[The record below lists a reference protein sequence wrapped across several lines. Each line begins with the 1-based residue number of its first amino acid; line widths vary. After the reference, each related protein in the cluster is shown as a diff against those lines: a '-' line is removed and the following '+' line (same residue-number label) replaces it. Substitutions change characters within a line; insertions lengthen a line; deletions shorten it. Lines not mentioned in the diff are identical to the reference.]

1 MAIYNKKN
9 KNLGALCGSVVK
21 QKVNYIMN
29 KFQGTGVALVT
40 PFNTDGSV
48 DYNGLKNLINHL
60 VDGGID
66 YLVSLGTTGETATMT
81 KDEKKKVWAYT
92 AEINNN
98 RLPLV
103 AGIGGNN
110 TLAVA
115 EDIKSFDTA
124 GYSAILSVSPYYN
137 KPTQEGIYQ
146 HYKYLAEISP
156 LDLILYNVPGR
167 TGSNMSAETTCR
179 LAYDF
184 KNIIA
189 TKEASGSF
197 DQFNQI
203 MRDKPADFLLISGD
217 DPVTLPMIALGAA
230 GIISVIGN
238 ALPKQFS
245 DMVKLCLAGDY
256 KAALP
261 AHLSLIEFTRLAF
274 AEGNPAGIKAALKH
288 LGVCGDTV
296 RLPLVK
302 ASESL
307 EKSIIA
313 EIEKL
318 SEVA

>member
-1 MAIYNKKN
+1 
-9 KNLGALCGSVVK
+9 
-21 QKVNYIMN
+21 MN
-29 KFQGTGVALVT
+29 KFQGTGVALIT
-40 PFNTDGSV
+40 PFNADGSV

-60 VDGGID
+60 IDGGID

-103 AGIGGNN
+103 AGIGGND

-115 EDIKSFDTA
+115 EDIKAFNTT

-167 TGSNMSAETTCR
+167 TASNMSPETICR
-179 LAYDF
+179 LANDF
-184 KNIIA
+184 DNIIGIKDA
-189 TKEASGSF
+189 CGNF

-217 DPVTLPMIALGAA
+217 DPITLPMIALGAS
-230 GIISVIGN
+230 GIISVVGN
-238 ALPKQFS
+238 ALPRQFS
-245 DMVKLCLAGDY
+245 DMVRNCLAGDF
-256 KAALP
+256 KTALP
-261 AHLSLIEFTRLAF
+261 AHLSLVEFTRLAF
-274 AEGNPAGIKAALKH
+274 VEGNPAGVKAALKY
-288 LGVCGDTV
+288 LNICNDTV
-296 RLPLVK
+296 RLPLFK
-302 ASESL
+302 ASANL
-307 EKSIIA
+307 EQLIVS

-318 SEVA
+318 SQLA

>member
-1 MAIYNKKN
+1 
-9 KNLGALCGSVVK
+9 
-21 QKVNYIMN
+21 MN

-110 TLAVA
+110 TIAIA
-115 EDIKSFDTA
+115 EEIKSFDAA

-137 KPTQEGIYQ
+137 KPTQQGIYQ

-179 LAYDF
+179 LAHDF

-189 TKEASGSF
+189 TKEASGNF

-261 AHLSLIEFTRLAF
+261 AHLGLIEFTRLAF

-302 ASESL
+302 ASSAL
-307 EKSIIA
+307 EQLIIA
-313 EIEKL
+313 EIDKL
-318 SEVA
+318 SVVA

>member
-1 MAIYNKKN
+1 
-9 KNLGALCGSVVK
+9 
-21 QKVNYIMN
+21 MN

-115 EDIKSFDTA
+115 EDIKSFDTT

-146 HYKYLAEISP
+146 HYKHLAEISP

-167 TGSNMSAETTCR
+167 TGSNMSPETTCR
-179 LAYDF
+179 LAHDF

-203 MRDKPADFLLISGD
+203 MRDKPKDFLLISGD

-238 ALPKQFS
+238 ALPKQFT
-245 DMVKLCLAGDY
+245 DMVNLCLAGDY

-274 AEGNPAGIKAALKH
+274 AEGNPAGVKAALKH
-288 LGVCGDTV
+288 LGICGDTV

-302 ASESL
+302 ASSAL
-307 EKSIIA
+307 EQLIIA
-313 EIEKL
+313 EVEKL
-318 SEVA
+318 SVVA

>member
-1 MAIYNKKN
+1 
-9 KNLGALCGSVVK
+9 
-21 QKVNYIMN
+21 MN

-48 DYNGLKNLINHL
+48 DYNGLKHLINHL

-103 AGIGGNN
+103 AGIGGND

-115 EDIKSFDTA
+115 EDIKSFDAT

-167 TGSNMSAETTCR
+167 TNSNMSPETTCR
-179 LAYDF
+179 LAHDF

-203 MRDKPADFLLISGD
+203 MRDKPQDFLLISGD
-217 DPVTLPMIALGAA
+217 DPITLPMIALGAS
-230 GIISVIGN
+230 GLISVIGN
-238 ALPKQFS
+238 ALPKQLS
-245 DMVKLCLAGDY
+245 DMVRQCLAGDF
-256 KAALP
+256 KDAAP

-274 AEGNPAGIKAALKH
+274 AEGNPAGIKAALNH
-288 LGVCGDTV
+288 LGICGDTV

-302 ASESL
+302 ASSSL
-307 EKSIIA
+307 EKLIVA

-318 SEVA
+318 IVAV

>member
-1 MAIYNKKN
+1 
-9 KNLGALCGSVVK
+9 
-21 QKVNYIMN
+21 MN

-48 DYNGLKNLINHL
+48 DYNGLKNLINYL

-110 TLAVA
+110 TFSVA
-115 EDIKSFDTA
+115 EDIKSFDAA

-167 TGSNMSAETTCR
+167 TGSNMSPETTCR
-179 LAYDF
+179 LAHDF

-261 AHLSLIEFTRLAF
+261 AHLGLVEFTRLAF

-302 ASESL
+302 ASASL

>member
-1 MAIYNKKN
+1 
-9 KNLGALCGSVVK
+9 
-21 QKVNYIMN
+21 MN

-98 RLPLV
+98 RLHLV

-115 EDIKSFDTA
+115 EDIKSFDAT

-146 HYKYLAEISP
+146 HYKYLAEVSP

-167 TGSNMSAETTCR
+167 TMSNMTPETTCR
-179 LAYDF
+179 LAHDF

-203 MRDKPADFLLISGD
+203 MRDKPEDFLLISGD
-217 DPVTLPMIALGAA
+217 DPITLPMIALGAS
-230 GIISVIGN
+230 GIISVIAN
-238 ALPKQFS
+238 AIPRQFS
-245 DMVKLCLAGDY
+245 DMVRHCLAGDF
-256 KAALP
+256 KGANP
-261 AHLSLIEFTRLAF
+261 THLSLVEFTRLAF

-288 LGVCGDTV
+288 LGVCDDTV
-296 RLPLVK
+296 RLPLMK
-302 ASESL
+302 ASSTL
-307 EKSIIA
+307 EQSIIK
-313 EIEKL
+313 EIDKL
-318 SEVA
+318 GQLA